1 MNEIQTVIDAVGL
14 GALYAL
20 MAVGIAL
27 VFGVMRL
34 INFAYGQLI
43 MFGAYALAFTND
55 LPEGVSILICLGV
68 VVALSLTMER
78 VAFRPLRSA
87 APATMLVATFA
98 ISFLLQSIALLRYSF
113 TNKPIGDPALVLSS
127 LNKAFEI
134 GGVHVR
140 WITLVAIATGLVSLG
155 AVALLLNKTSIGLQ
169 IRAAAADFQT
179 ARLLG
184 VNADRVIA
192 FAFLISGVLAAIV
205 AVLFVVQT
213 PFVTPDYALRE
224 TIIVLVAV
232 VVGGIDRLGTATLGG
247 FAIGLATG
255 LFGGFLGPQG
265 PEEGSF
271 PFTTRVYLD
280 SVIFLLVIL
289 VLLLRPAGLFAR
301 GRGPVE
307 RV

>member
-1 MNEIQTVIDAVGL
+1 MTEIQTIIDAVGL

-34 INFAYGQLI
+34 VNFAYGQLI

-55 LPEGVSILICLGV
+55 LPEGVSILVCLGV
-68 VVALSLTMER
+68 VVALSVTMG
-78 VAFRPLRSA
+78 VAFVPLRQAS
-87 APATMLVATFA
+87 PATMLVATFA

-113 TNKPIGDPALVLSS
+113 TNKPIGDPALVLSR
-127 LNKAFEI
+127 LNQAFTV

-140 WITLVAIATGLVSLG
+140 WITLVAIATGLASLG
-155 AVALLLNKTSIGLQ
+155 ALALLLNRTSIGLQ

-184 VNADRVIA
+184 VNAGRVIT
-192 FAFLISGVLAAIV
+192 FAFLVSGVLAAIV

-213 PFVTPDYALRE
+213 PFVTPDYGLRE

-247 FAIGLATG
+247 FFIGFATG
-255 LFGGFLGPQG
+255 LFGGFLPGQG
-265 PEEGSF
+265 PEQGSF

-301 GRGPVE
+301 RGGPVE

>member
-1 MNEIQTVIDAVGL
+1 VTEIQTVIDAVGL

-55 LPEGVSILICLGV
+55 LAEGVSILICLGV
-68 VVALSLTMER
+68 VVGLSLTMG
-78 VAFRPLRSA
+78 VAFAPLRRAS
-87 APATMLVATFA
+87 PATMLVATFA
-98 ISFLLQSIALLRYSF
+98 VSFLLQSIALVRYSF
-113 TNKPIGDPALVLSS
+113 TNKPIGDPAVVFSG
-127 LNKAFEI
+127 LNKAFTV

-140 WITLVAIATGLVSLG
+140 WITLVLIATGLACL
-155 AVALLLNKTSIGLQ
+155 AVLALLLNRTRIGLQ

-184 VNADRVIA
+184 VNAGRVIA
-192 FAFLISGVLAAIV
+192 FAFLVSGVLAAIV
-205 AVLFVVQT
+205 AVLLVVQR
-213 PFVTPDYALRE
+213 PFVTPDYGLQE

-247 FAIGLATG
+247 FAIGFATG
-255 LFGGFLGPQG
+255 LFGGFLPGQSP
-265 PEEGSF
+265 EGSF

-280 SVIFLLVIL
+280 SVIFLLVIV